1 MTTCSICLNEV
12 RETRYNQPIR
22 CGHLFH
28 SHCIDSWKKRGKVT
42 CPVCRKVFDG
52 TQFKVQVTVWNNMT
66 ETSNVLDVENDF
78 VFDALDVF
86 FDVDNI
92 TDLDSL
98 LSDFGIS
105 VTDFDPS
112 VLNTE

>member
-1 MTTCSICLNEV
+1 
-12 RETRYNQPIR
+12 
-22 CGHLFH
+22 
-28 SHCIDSWKKRGKVT
+28 
-42 CPVCRKVFDG
+42 VCRKVFDG